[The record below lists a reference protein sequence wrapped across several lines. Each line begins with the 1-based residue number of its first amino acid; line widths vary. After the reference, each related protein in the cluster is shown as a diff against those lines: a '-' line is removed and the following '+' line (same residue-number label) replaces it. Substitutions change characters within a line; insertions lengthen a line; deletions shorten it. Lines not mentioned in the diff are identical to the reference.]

1 MPPKAKGDDAK
12 MADAEKKV
20 RDCRSSRGW
29 RRVASLQRD
38 CLRAVLFIL
47 SDCHAL
53 AASGR
58 GATRARRAHSNIQ
71 KCRAHRCWPR
81 SCVSM
86 RQAVDAA
93 KDKAN
98 EEMPVDPV
106 VAAMTGEF
114 LRPIPRVVSSAAR
127 LLLPRTGVPGLR
139 ASACVHAR
147 ELTVLACA
155 GAEGGVGRSRKGAG

>member
-1 MPPKAKGDDAK
+1 
-12 MADAEKKV
+12 
-20 RDCRSSRGW
+20 
-29 RRVASLQRD
+29 
-38 CLRAVLFIL
+38 
-47 SDCHAL
+47 
-53 AASGR
+53 
-58 GATRARRAHSNIQ
+58 
-71 KCRAHRCWPR
+71 
-81 SCVSM
+81 M

-93 KDKAN
+93 QDKAN

-114 LRPIPRVVSSAAR
+114 LRPIPRVVSPAAR

>member
-1 MPPKAKGDDAK
+1 MPPKAEKKGDDAK

-20 RDCRSSRGW
+20 RDCRSPRGG

-71 KCRAHRCWPR
+71 KCCAHRCWPR

-114 LRPIPRVVSSAAR
+114 LRPIPRVVSAQVIARPAAR
-127 LLLPRTGVPGLR
+127 R
-139 ASACVHAR
+139 
-147 ELTVLACA
+147 ACA
-155 GAEGGVGRSRKGAG
+155 QCSMQLSDPFWSGSCDHAHCPRAF

>member
-20 RDCRSSRGW
+20 RDCRSPRGG

-71 KCRAHRCWPR
+71 KCSAHRCWPR

-114 LRPIPRVVSSAAR
+114 LRPIPRVVSAQVIARPAAR
-127 LLLPRTGVPGLR
+127 R
-139 ASACVHAR
+139 
-147 ELTVLACA
+147 ACA
-155 GAEGGVGRSRKGAG
+155 QCSMQLSDPFWSGSCDHAHCPRAF